1 MRVFFSFCFVF
12 KLLWRKEE
20 RVGRGGEREREGENG
35 DRILEMRTVHKG
47 EFPFSYRGSF

>member
-20 RVGRGGEREREGENG
+20 RGGRGGEREREKG
-35 DRILEMRTVHKG
+35 RTEIG
-47 EFPFSYRGSF
+47 FWR